1 VRSVSSPGNGSTRL
15 RVLVTDGNNRAALA
29 VVRSLGRAGHWV
41 AVGESRPGAL
51 AQASRYCAQFVTYP
65 DPVVH
70 EEQFVERLL
79 QTIRELRIDVLVP
92 ITDITAIVTATHRAK
107 FEPGCRLPL
116 ACANAISRA
125 ADKIAVLQR
134 AQLLGVPTPKMEVA
148 SSSECEPGNL
158 DYPVVLKPARSRV
171 RTAAGWKGSAVSY
184 ATDHHSLRAQLDAYM
199 PEQFPIALQEKISGP
214 GIGVFMCF
222 SSGKL
227 IASFAHERIREK
239 PPSGGVSV
247 LCKSISMPSDA
258 FEHAKTLLT
267 DLRWEGVAMVE
278 FKRDVRDGTAK
289 LMEINGRFWGSLQLA
304 IDAGVDFPR
313 ILIDSAVGQTPA
325 AMPDYRVGVQSRWFW
340 GDVDALLIQ
349 LFGAGSTARS
359 IKGGRLTVLRDFLRM
374 WSRDLYYENPKW
386 DDPRPWLNET
396 RHWLWG
402 TP

>member
-1 VRSVSSPGNGSTRL
+1 
-15 RVLVTDGNNRAALA
+15 
-29 VVRSLGRAGHWV
+29 
-41 AVGESRPGAL
+41 
-51 AQASRYCAQFVTYP
+51 
-65 DPVVH
+65 
-70 EEQFVERLL
+70 
-79 QTIRELRIDVLVP
+79 
-92 ITDITAIVTATHRAK
+92 
-107 FEPGCRLPL
+107 
-116 ACANAISRA
+116 
-125 ADKIAVLQR
+125 
-134 AQLLGVPTPKMEVA
+134 
-148 SSSECEPGNL
+148 
-158 DYPVVLKPARSRV
+158 
-171 RTAAGWKGSAVSY
+171 
-184 ATDHHSLRAQLDAYM
+184 
-199 PEQFPIALQEKISGP
+199 
-214 GIGVFMCF
+214 
-222 SSGKL
+222 
-227 IASFAHERIREK
+227 
-239 PPSGGVSV
+239 
-247 LCKSISMPSDA
+247 MPSDA

-267 DLRWEGVAMVE
+267 DLGWEGVAMVE

-313 ILIDSAVGQTPA
+313 ILIDSTVGQTPA